1 MLRMVKSGPIIPGP
15 PGAVTRLLT
24 YKFLKCLLLAPK
36 STEVPFVSGN
46 I

>member
-1 MLRMVKSGPIIPGP
+1 MFKSIPIPGP
-15 PGAVTRLLT
+15 PGAVTILLAYT
-24 YKFLKCLLLAPK
+24 FLKYLLVEPK